1 MSYSLHG
8 TSAPVLVS
16 MLTNLSGF
24 IAKAEATAAERK
36 FDVATLLG
44 AKLAPDMASF
54 TRQVQMTC
62 DHAKFA
68 LARLGSVD
76 APSFPD
82 TEITAAELQER
93 IAKTIAFIQ
102 GVPSAN
108 VDASVDRMIN
118 FKAGPM
124 ELSFSGA
131 DYLTRWALPNFY
143 FHLTTAYA
151 ILRHNGVVLGK
162 MDFLKMG

>member
-1 MSYSLHG
+1 MTLSLHG
-8 TSAPVLVS
+8 ASAPVLVS

-24 IAKAEATAAERK
+24 IAKAEATASERK
-36 FDVATLLG
+36 FDVASLLG
-44 AKLAPDMASF
+44 ARLAPDMANF

-62 DHAKFA
+62 DHAKFT

-82 TEITAAELQER
+82 TEVTVAELQER
-93 IAKTIAFIQ
+93 IAKTIAFMK
-102 GVPSAN
+102 GVPAVN
-108 VDASVDRMIN
+108 VDASADRMIA

-124 ELSFSGA
+124 DLSFSGA
-131 DYLTRWALPNFY
+131 DYLHRWALPNFY
-143 FHLTTAYA
+143 FHFTTAYA

-162 MDFLKMG
+162 MDFLKGN